1 VMKISGRAIL
11 LAVASGGWKVRIRR
25 GSGSHFSAIVILRTA
40 IDDNTVID
48 STAVTFGSSATPTMS
63 AGMNTSDPI
72 SLALDVNHDYY
83 VIGYND
89 SGDSSFWGYK
99 PAQAQQGTNNYVVG
113 SYQSGD
119 HTSDTSVSGLISA
132 TGFGC
137 PWDLSITA

>member
-1 VMKISGRAIL
+1 MKISGRAIL

-25 GSGSHFSAIVILRTA
+25 GSGSHFSAVVILRTV
-40 IDDNTVID
+40 IDDNTVTD

-72 SLALDVNHDYY
+72 SLALDVDHDYY

-119 HTSDTSVSGLISA
+119 HTSDTSVSGLISS
-132 TGFGC
+132 TGFGY